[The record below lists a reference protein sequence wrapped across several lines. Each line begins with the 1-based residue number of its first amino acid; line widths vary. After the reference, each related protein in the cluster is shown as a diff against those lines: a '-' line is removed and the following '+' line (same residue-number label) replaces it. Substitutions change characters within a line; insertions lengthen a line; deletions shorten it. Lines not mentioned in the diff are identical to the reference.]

1 MKIDFQATL
10 RAHNTFGFDV
20 SADYLAYL
28 TEANDI
34 PLFIQKAIDE
44 HMPWQVLG
52 GGSNLVLAADLQGY
66 TGLMQIKGRRL
77 LDQTDTHVFIE
88 AKAGEDWHEFVAWT
102 LEQGYGGLE
111 NLALIPGTVG
121 ATPIQNIGA
130 YGLELSQVM
139 DSLEAF
145 DTQTKKWVQL
155 TAADCQFSYRHSIFK
170 NDTKR
175 YIVSSVCFKLPRF
188 WQPNLTY
195 AELAKTFAEKIE
207 KNQKITPKDIFDKV
221 CEIRSTKLPD
231 PKILGNS
238 GSFFHN
244 PIVSTLKYQK
254 IKERFPNLVAYP
266 ANPSE
271 SDWKLAAGWLIEQ
284 SGFKGYRSGHIGVY
298 DKQAL
303 VLVNHGG
310 GTGIEL
316 LDLAQQIQAKV
327 FDTFQVQLT
336 IEPVIYS

>member
-1 MKIDFQATL
+1 MKIDLHATL

-34 PLFIQKAIDE
+34 PLFIQKAE
-44 HMPWQVLG
+44 EQQAPWQVFG

-88 AKAGEDWHEFVAWT
+88 AKAGEDWHDFVDWT

-145 DTQTKKWVQL
+145 DTKTKKWVKL
-155 TAADCQFSYRHSIFK
+155 TVAQCQFSYRHSIFK
-170 NDTKR
+170 NDPKR
-175 YIVSSVCFKLPRF
+175 YIVSSVCFKLPKL

-195 AELAKTFAEKIE
+195 AELAKAFAEKVE
-207 KNQKITPKDIFDKV
+207 KNK
-221 CEIRSTKLPD
+221 RLP
-231 PKILGNS
+231 PKIFL
-238 GSFFHN
+238 
-244 PIVSTLKYQK
+244 IRYAKYVLLNCRTQRSWVTQ
-254 IKERFPNLVAYP
+254 EVFP
-266 ANPSE
+266 
-271 SDWKLAAGWLIEQ
+271 
-284 SGFKGYRSGHIGVY
+284 
-298 DKQAL
+298 
-303 VLVNHGG
+303 
-310 GTGIEL
+310 
-316 LDLAQQIQAKV
+316 
-327 FDTFQVQLT
+327 
-336 IEPVIYS
+336 

>member
-1 MKIDFQATL
+1 MKIDLHATL
-10 RAHNTFGFDV
+10 RTHNTFGFDV
-20 SADYLAYL
+20 SADCLAYL
-28 TEANDI
+28 TEVSDI
-34 PLFIQKAIDE
+34 PLFIQKAE
-44 HMPWQVLG
+44 EQQAQWQVLG

-77 LDQTDTHVFIE
+77 LDQTDTHVIIE
-88 AKAGEDWHEFVAWT
+88 AMAGEDWHEFVTWT

-155 TAADCQFSYRHSIFK
+155 TAADCQFSYRYSIFK

-175 YIVSSVCFKLPRF
+175 YIVSSVCFKLPKL

-195 AELAKTFAEKIE
+195 AELAKAFAEKIE
-207 KNQKITPKDIFDKV
+207 KKQEITPKDIFNKV
-221 CEIRSTKLPD
+221 CEIRSAKLPN

-244 PIVSTLKYQK
+244 PIISIVQYQK

-266 ANPSE
+266 ANPTG

-284 SGFKGYRSGHIGVY
+284 CGFKGCRSGHVGVY

-310 GTGIEL
+310 GTGAEL
-316 LDLAQQIQAKV
+316 LDLAQQIQNKV
-327 FDTFQVQLT
+327 FDTFGVKLS

>member
-1 MKIDFQATL
+1 MKIDLHATL
-10 RAHNTFGFDV
+10 RSHNTFGFDV
-20 SADYLAYL
+20 SADYLVYL
-28 TEANDI
+28 TEAKDI
-34 PLFIQKAIDE
+34 SLFIQKAE
-44 HMPWQVLG
+44 EQQSPWQVFG
-52 GGSNLVLAADLQGY
+52 GGSNLVLAADLRGY
-66 TGLMQIKGRRL
+66 TGLMQIRGRRL

-88 AKAGEDWHEFVAWT
+88 AMAGEDWHDFVAWT

-145 DTQTKKWVQL
+145 DTQTKKWVKL
-155 TAADCQFSYRHSIFK
+155 TAAHSEFSYRHSIFK
-170 NDTKR
+170 NDPKR
-175 YIVSSVCFKLPRF
+175 YIVTSVCFKLPKL

-195 AELAKTFAEKIE
+195 AELAKAFTEKVE

-221 CEIRSTKLPD
+221 CEIRSAKLPN

-244 PIVSTLKYQK
+244 PIVTSNQYHVL
-254 IKERFPNLVAYP
+254 KERFPNLVAYP
-266 ANPSE
+266 ANPAG
-271 SDWKLAAGWLIEQ
+271 SDWKLAAGWLIDQ
-284 SGFKGYRSGHIGVY
+284 CGFKGYQSGHVGVY

-310 GTGIEL
+310 GTGKEL
-316 LDLAQQIQAKV
+316 LALAKQIQAKV